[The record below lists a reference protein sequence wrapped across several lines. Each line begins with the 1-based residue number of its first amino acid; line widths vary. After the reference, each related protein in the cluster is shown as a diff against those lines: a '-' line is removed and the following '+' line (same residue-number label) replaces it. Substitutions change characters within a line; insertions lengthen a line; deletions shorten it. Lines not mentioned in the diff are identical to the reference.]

1 MVPRV
6 FNLFW
11 LYCAFGFMSVPSGK
25 MLGEVL
31 QVRKEGGTEIPTL
44 CAQGQHTDRNV
55 QEQELWSHTAWTR
68 TLAPQF
74 SKFFNLA
81 VP

>member
-44 CAQGQHTDRNV
+44 
-55 QEQELWSHTAWTR
+55 
-68 TLAPQF
+68 
-74 SKFFNLA
+74 
-81 VP
+81 